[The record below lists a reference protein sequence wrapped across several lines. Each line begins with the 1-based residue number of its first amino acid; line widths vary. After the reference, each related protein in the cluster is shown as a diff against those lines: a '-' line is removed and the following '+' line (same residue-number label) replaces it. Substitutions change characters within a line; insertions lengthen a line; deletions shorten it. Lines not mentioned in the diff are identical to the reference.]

1 MPSARGS
8 SLPARSSTSD
18 NPEPY
23 NHPNVNFNKGGR
35 LSNIINPGTVTPP
48 RYPDI
53 DPGDGSGIRVTHY
66 PLGPSNTSKTPLT
79 PGNVFGMVVFKV
91 QDEAAQ
97 QLSADLA
104 AWSVRED
111 VQLLVTKASGHPP
124 SNLAAAR
131 NPGISAA
138 LKNNPILNKL
148 NELAAVRPADAE
160 PAELLEDSGHRQG
173 ATDEGG
179 HG

>member
-1 MPSARGS
+1 MDGQQRGLPDDDTRTKLQWDSAIARETLEFAHEHAKHTRLFIAGS
-8 SLPARSSTSD
+8 EFHSD

-79 PGNVFGMVVFKV
+79 RATCSGWWCSRCRTKRRSSVGGLGRLVRARRR
-91 QDEAAQ
+91 AA
-97 QLSADLA
+97 AGH
-104 AWSVRED
+104 E
-111 VQLLVTKASGHPP
+111 ASGHPP

-131 NPGISAA
+131 NPGISA
-138 LKNNPILNKL
+138 
-148 NELAAVRPADAE
+148 R
-160 PAELLEDSGHRQG
+160 
-173 ATDEGG
+173 
-179 HG
+179 